1 MVDVLFF
8 KDLFIIVIGNFINR
22 FLIGYILLS
31 LILKI
36 SLIWDFNF
44 VYIENKI
51 LIFFFIVYKN

>member
-8 KDLFIIVIGNFINR
+8 KDLCIIVIGNFINR
-22 FLIGYILLS
+22 FLIGYILFS
-31 LILKI
+31 FLKI

-51 LIFFFIVYKN
+51 LSFFFVFYKN

>member
-8 KDLFIIVIGNFINR
+8 KDLRIIVIGNFINR

>member
-8 KDLFIIVIGNFINR
+8 KDLYIIVIGNFIYNR
-22 FLIGYILLS
+22 FLIGYILFS
-31 LILKI
+31 FLKI

-51 LIFFFIVYKN
+51 LSFFFVFYKN

>member
-8 KDLFIIVIGNFINR
+8 KDLRIIVIGNFINR
-22 FLIGYILLS
+22 FLIGYILFS
-31 LILKI
+31 FLKI

-51 LIFFFIVYKN
+51 LSFFFVFYKN

>member
-8 KDLFIIVIGNFINR
+8 KDLCIIFIGNFINR
-22 FLIGYILLS
+22 FLIGYILFS
-31 LILKI
+31 FLKI

-51 LIFFFIVYKN
+51 LSFFFVFYKN